1 MSVAQIRA
9 LVVDDQPKMI
19 ESMRTR
25 LGREIGWEVEWET
38 AKNVDDG
45 QLLMTSSAEPFD
57 LIIADLMF
65 PREDFPDDLE
75 PRGLDLIKAARR
87 HSGHTFILA
96 ITTGQDHL
104 HDLVD
109 DAKHLG
115 AHHVVRRNDF
125 STTSQVHS
133 PAAIAAEIREH
144 LLDNGTV
151 RMCEVTTDPR
161 DPGIQGLLNQ
171 VGEATV
177 ARLYSKI
184 LAANGYQT
192 SHIELRFLTPGASG
206 ASICTASAQ
215 VDGIGRMS
223 HFLKLSQSK
232 ELLISEAERGRRA
245 AEVLSSSHLLVQ
257 HRPSF
262 SVGPVNDW
270 YALGGPFIERAT
282 TLRNW
287 LRPSDQLPEP
297 VVIADVLETL
307 FVDGLT
313 HVYRD
318 GRYERAL
325 PMASFS
331 FTPYR
336 QRCILQVLDELT
348 EALERNDG
356 GALGADAAPLTRTL
370 KAFVLDRRLPGG
382 IPLHDIPD
390 ETYVCHSHGDLHA
403 ANVLIATGRHPRPLL
418 IDTSHFGMAHWAIDP
433 AWLAVD
439 LLMRSVDAGSESM
452 LFTGFSTWRNLAARF
467 GGGKADLAAVT
478 STPATSAA
486 LAALSWIASNLDRIT
501 PMMSPGVAARH
512 RWEWHMA
519 LARSLLRCTYHTD
532 IPHAKRALAF
542 VAAHD
547 QLNAA
552 AEALPG

>member
-1 MSVAQIRA
+1 MAQIRA
-9 LVVDDQPKMI
+9 LVVDDQPKMV
-19 ESMRTR
+19 ESMRMR
-25 LGREIGWEVEWET
+25 LGREIGWEVDWKT
-38 AKNVDDG
+38 AGNVDEG
-45 QLLMTSSAEPFD
+45 QSLMASSYEPFD
-57 LIIADLMF
+57 LVIADLMF

-87 HSGHTFILA
+87 HSGQTFILA

-133 PAAIAAEIREH
+133 PAAIAAKIREH

-151 RMCEVTTDPR
+151 RTCEVTADPR
-161 DPGIQGLLNQ
+161 DPGIQGLLHQ

-184 LAANGYQT
+184 LAVNGHQT
-192 SHIELRFLTPGASG
+192 GQIELRFLTPGASG
-206 ASICTASAQ
+206 ASICTATAH

-223 HFLKLSQSK
+223 HFLKLSQAR
-232 ELLISEAERGRRA
+232 ELLDREAERGTRA
-245 AEVLSSSHLLVQ
+245 AEVLSSHLLVQ
-257 HRPSF
+257 HRPSY
-262 SVGPVNDW
+262 SVGPVNGW

-282 TLRNW
+282 TLRGW
-287 LRPSDQLPEP
+287 LLSKEQPPEP
-297 VVIADVLETL
+297 AAIADVLEAL
-307 FVDGLT
+307 FVDGLS
-313 HVYRD
+313 HVYGD
-318 GRYERAL
+318 GRYARTAPL
-325 PMASFS
+325 DSFS

-336 QRCILQVLDELT
+336 QRCILEVLDELS
-348 EALERNDG
+348 EALERDDG
-356 GALGADAAPLTRTL
+356 GSLGADAVPIARELR
-370 KAFVLDRRLPGG
+370 AFVVDRSLPGS
-382 IPLHDIPD
+382 IPLRDIPE
-390 ETYVCHSHGDLHA
+390 ETYECHAHGDLHA
-403 ANVLIATGRHPRPLL
+403 DNVLIATGRHPRPLL
-418 IDTSHFGMAHWAIDP
+418 IDTSHFGMAHWATDP

-452 LFTGFSTWRNLAARF
+452 LFTGFGTWRTLAARF
-467 GGGKADLAAVT
+467 GAGEADLAAVT
-478 STPATSAA
+478 ATPATSAA
-486 LAALSWIASNLDRIT
+486 LAALSWIAANLHRIT
-501 PMMSPGVAARH
+501 PVMSPAAAQSH

-519 LARSLLRCTYHTD
+519 LARSLLRCTYHSD

-542 VAAHD
+542 VAAYD

-552 AEALPG
+552 AEALSG

>member
-1 MSVAQIRA
+1 MAQIRA
-9 LVVDDQPKMI
+9 LVVDDQPKMV
-19 ESMRTR
+19 ESMRMR
-25 LGREIGWEVEWET
+25 LGREIGWEVDWKT
-38 AKNVDDG
+38 AGNVDEG
-45 QLLMTSSAEPFD
+45 QWLMASSYEPFD
-57 LIIADLMF
+57 LVIADLMF

-87 HSGHTFILA
+87 HSGQTFILA

-133 PAAIAAEIREH
+133 PAAIAAKIRDH

-151 RMCEVTTDPR
+151 RTCEVRADLR
-161 DPGIQGLLNQ
+161 DPGVQGLLHQ

-184 LAANGYQT
+184 LAVNGHQT
-192 SHIELRFLTPGASG
+192 GQIELRFLTPGSSG
-206 ASICTASAQ
+206 ASICTATAH

-223 HFLKLSQSK
+223 HFLKLSQAR
-232 ELLISEAERGRRA
+232 ELLDREAERGTRA
-245 AEVLSSSHLLVQ
+245 AEVLSSHLLVQ
-257 HRPSF
+257 HRPPY
-262 SVGPVNDW
+262 SVGPVNGW

-282 TLRNW
+282 TLRGW
-287 LRPSDQLPEP
+287 LLSKEQPPEP
-297 VVIADVLETL
+297 AAIADVLEAL

-313 HVYRD
+313 HVYGD
-318 GRYERAL
+318 GRYARTTSL
-325 PMASFS
+325 DSFS

-336 QRCILQVLDELT
+336 QRCILEVLDELS
-348 EALERNDG
+348 EALERDDG
-356 GALGADAAPLTRTL
+356 GSLGADAVPIARELR
-370 KAFVLDRRLPGG
+370 AFVVDRCLPGS
-382 IPLHDIPD
+382 IPLGDIPA
-390 ETYVCHSHGDLHA
+390 ETYECHAHGDLHA
-403 ANVLIATGRHPRPLL
+403 DNVLIATGRHARPLL
-418 IDTSHFGMAHWAIDP
+418 IDTSHFGMAHWATDP

-439 LLMRSVDAGSESM
+439 LLMRSVDAGTESM
-452 LFTGFSTWRNLAARF
+452 LFTGFGTWRTLAARF
-467 GGGKADLAAVT
+467 GAGEADLAAVT
-478 STPATSAA
+478 ATPATSAA
-486 LAALSWIASNLDRIT
+486 LAALSWIATNLHRIT
-501 PMMSPGVAARH
+501 PVMSPAAAQSH

-519 LARSLLRCTYHTD
+519 LARSLLRCTYHSD

-542 VAAHD
+542 VAAYD

-552 AEALPG
+552 AAALPG

>member
-1 MSVAQIRA
+1 VAQIRA
-9 LVVDDQPKMI
+9 LVVDDQPKMV
-19 ESMRTR
+19 ESMRMR
-25 LGREIGWEVEWET
+25 LGREIGWEVDWKT
-38 AKNVDDG
+38 AGNVDEG
-45 QLLMTSSAEPFD
+45 QSLMASSYEPFD
-57 LIIADLMF
+57 LVIADLMF

-87 HSGHTFILA
+87 HSGRTFILA

-133 PAAIAAEIREH
+133 PAAIAAKIREH

-151 RMCEVTTDPR
+151 RTCELTADLR
-161 DPGIQGLLNQ
+161 DPGIQGLLHQ

-184 LAANGYQT
+184 LAVNGHQT
-192 SHIELRFLTPGASG
+192 GQFELRFLTPGASG
-206 ASICTASAQ
+206 ASICTATAN
-215 VDGIGRMS
+215 VDGIGRVS
-223 HFLKLSQSK
+223 HFLKLSQAR
-232 ELLISEAERGRRA
+232 ELLDHEAERGSRA
-245 AEVLSSSHLLVQ
+245 AEVLSSHLLVQ
-257 HRPSF
+257 HRPAY
-262 SVGPVNDW
+262 SVGPVNGW

-282 TLRNW
+282 TLRGW
-287 LRPSDQLPEP
+287 LLAKEQPPEP
-297 VVIADVLETL
+297 AEIADVLEAL

-313 HVYRD
+313 HVYGD
-318 GRYERAL
+318 GRYARTTPL
-325 PMASFS
+325 DSFS

-336 QRCILQVLDELT
+336 QRCILEVLDELS
-348 EALERNDG
+348 EALERDDG
-356 GALGADAAPLTRTL
+356 GSLGAAAVPIARELR
-370 KAFVLDRRLPGG
+370 AFVVDRSLPGS
-382 IPLHDIPD
+382 IPLRDIPE
-390 ETYVCHSHGDLHA
+390 ETYECHAHGDLHA
-403 ANVLIATGRHPRPLL
+403 DNVLIATGRHPRPLL
-418 IDTSHFGMAHWAIDP
+418 IDTSHFGMAHWATDP

-452 LFTGFSTWRNLAARF
+452 LFTGFGTWRTLAARF
-467 GGGKADLAAVT
+467 GAGEADLAAVT
-478 STPATSAA
+478 ATPATSAA
-486 LAALSWIASNLDRIT
+486 LAALSWIAANLHRIT
-501 PMMSPGVAARH
+501 PVMSPAAAQSH

-519 LARSLLRCTYHTD
+519 LARSLLRCTYHSD

-542 VAAHD
+542 VAAYD

-552 AEALPG
+552 AQALSG

>member
-1 MSVAQIRA
+1 MAQIRA
-9 LVVDDQPKMI
+9 LVVDDQPKMV
-19 ESMRTR
+19 ESMRMR
-25 LGREIGWEVEWET
+25 LGREIGWEVDWKT
-38 AKNVDDG
+38 ASNVDEG
-45 QLLMTSSAEPFD
+45 QSLMASSYEPFD
-57 LIIADLMF
+57 LVIADLMF

-87 HSGHTFILA
+87 HSGQTFILA

-133 PAAIAAEIREH
+133 PAAIAAKIREH

-151 RMCEVTTDPR
+151 RTCEVTADLR
-161 DPGIQGLLNQ
+161 DPGIQGLLQQ

-184 LAANGYQT
+184 LAVNGHQT
-192 SHIELRFLTPGASG
+192 GQIELRFLTPGASG
-206 ASICTASAQ
+206 ASICTATAH

-223 HFLKLSQSK
+223 HFLKLSQAR
-232 ELLISEAERGRRA
+232 ELLDREAERGTRA
-245 AEVLSSSHLLVQ
+245 AEVLSSHLLVQ
-257 HRPSF
+257 HRPAY
-262 SVGPVNDW
+262 SVGPVNGW

-282 TLRNW
+282 TLRGW
-287 LRPSDQLPEP
+287 LLAKEQPPEP
-297 VVIADVLETL
+297 AAIADVLEAL

-313 HVYRD
+313 HVYGD
-318 GRYERAL
+318 GRYARTTPL
-325 PMASFS
+325 DSFS

-336 QRCILQVLDELT
+336 QRCILEVLDELS
-348 EALERNDG
+348 EALERDDG
-356 GALGADAAPLTRTL
+356 GSLGADAVPIARELR
-370 KAFVLDRRLPGG
+370 AFVVDRSLPGS
-382 IPLHDIPD
+382 IPPRDIPE
-390 ETYVCHSHGDLHA
+390 ETYECHAHGDLHA
-403 ANVLIATGRHPRPLL
+403 DNVLIATGRHPRPLL
-418 IDTSHFGMAHWAIDP
+418 IDTSHFGMAHWATDP

-452 LFTGFSTWRNLAARF
+452 LFTGFGAWRTLAVRF
-467 GGGKADLAAVT
+467 GAGEADLAAVT
-478 STPATSAA
+478 ATPATSAA
-486 LAALSWIASNLDRIT
+486 LAALSWIATNLHRIT
-501 PMMSPGVAARH
+501 PLMSPAAAQSH

-519 LARSLLRCTYHTD
+519 LARSLLRCTYHSD

-542 VAAHD
+542 VAAYD

-552 AEALPG
+552 AEALSG